1 MDDILELLGTIPYDQ
16 RSGDGQTSKELRK
29 MIQERAITR
38 QQNSLRFQ
46 RDSEMKNRQM
56 AVPQEMQQIL
66 MQAEGGEQQGPEQ
79 AQAPGADVGALFG
92 E

>member
-1 MDDILELLGTIPYDQ
+1 MDDILELLGTIPYDA
-16 RSGDGQTSKELRK
+16 RSGDGPTSKELRQK
-29 MIQERAITR
+29 IKDRAVTR

-56 AVPQEMQQIL
+56 SVPQEMQQLL
-66 MQAEGGEQQGPEQ
+66 MQAEGGGVEQQSQ
-79 AQAPGADVGALFG
+79 DQAPGADVGALFG